1 MIFIKLGYNTKLK
14 LCKPLKFQSVVHNCL
29 LRGRTEERDG
39 MVRERKRWQD
49 DTYESN
55 DIGSAFKNPCKHF
68 QLKNCP
74 AICQLQFPRFAFS
87 FSTFYSDFLPSSSS
101 GTINC
106 LSITI
111 TIMRQR
117 RLCLAFISVSMQ
129 LSSSDC
135 QTVFLGKEKW
145 GKLERDV
152 WFSTSTIFRVMVMEK
167 GK

>member
-39 MVRERKRWQD
+39 MVREKKRWQD

-87 FSTFYSDFLPSSSS
+87 FSTFYFLLWLSPFFFVWYHQLLINHNHNHETTSSLPRIHICLNAAVVQWLS
-101 GTINC
+101 NC
-106 LSITI
+106 FFGERK
-111 TIMRQR
+111 MRKIR
-117 RLCLAFISVSMQ
+117 TWCL
-129 LSSSDC
+129 
-135 QTVFLGKEKW
+135 
-145 GKLERDV
+145 
-152 WFSTSTIFRVMVMEK
+152 IFH
-167 GK
+167 